1 MKVNELDNDSIVE
14 YCVAGS
20 CRAFL
25 GFALD
30 PAPGFTK
37 PGAKVGSVSGF

>member
-1 MKVNELDNDSIVE
+1 MKDNELDNDSFVE

-25 GFALD
+25 GIAQD

-37 PGAKVGSVSGF
+37 PEAKVGSVSGF